1 MKGWYCVSIIDS
13 YDRAVE
19 AILQP
24 EHVTKEIEGFPE
36 IVLVAF
42 RKALVDLL
50 IEGYKTEKISRM
62 DVGFSVPI
70 YRFNY
75 KGKNLAMYQSIIG
88 GAGTAGMLEE
98 AISKGGRKFVFFGSC
113 GTLDRNIPPG
123 HLIVPTAAY
132 RDEGTS
138 YHYAPASDYID
149 VLTAEKLS
157 AILNALNVPHISA
170 KTWTTDGLY
179 RETHRNM
186 RARKED
192 GCLTVDM
199 ECASIMA
206 VGQFRNI
213 EIYQFL
219 YAEDNLDDLVW
230 DPRTMGKVPRSAD
243 EMYLKIALEIAEK
256 I

>member
-1 MKGWYCVSIIDS
+1 MSIIDS
-13 YDRAVE
+13 YDSAEE
-19 AILQP
+19 AILKP
-24 EHVTKEIEGFPE
+24 EHVTKEIEEFPE
-36 IVLVAF
+36 IVLVTF

-50 IEGYKTEKISRM
+50 LGQYETAKISHFS
-62 DVGFSVPI
+62 VGFSIPV
-70 YRFNY
+70 YQFNY
-75 KGKNLAMYQSIIG
+75 NGKNLAIYQSIIG

-138 YHYAPASDYID
+138 YHYAPASDYIK

-157 AILNALNVPHISA
+157 SIFNALNIPHISA

-186 RARKED
+186 QARKKE
-192 GCLTVDM
+192 GCQAVDM

-206 VGQFRNI
+206 VGQFRNV

-243 EMYLKIALEIAEK
+243 ELYLRIALKIAEK